1 VVERAAGRDD
11 GGMPDQGPGPDETTV
26 WMVLLRRGDLAERKG
41 TLRLED
47 DAVVFADTTA
57 QHERRIRYE
66 EVRRARRVRGSPILI
81 LAHEDDGSTVE
92 TAFYFT
98 QPPPLRPPEPGE
110 PPSPAAIGG
119 RRPLGPFSAI
129 RRTSKRRHMREN
141 VRYLTTQSGSKK
153 PQIDAWVSE
162 IAERTRG

>member
-1 VVERAAGRDD
+1 MPFVDECRVFLTAGRGGNGSVSMHSEPYKPHGGPD
-11 GGMPDQGPGPDETTV
+11 GG
-26 WMVLLRRGDLAERKG
+26 
-41 TLRLED
+41 
-47 DAVVFADTTA
+47 
-57 QHERRIRYE
+57 
-66 EVRRARRVRGSPILI
+66 
-81 LAHEDDGSTVE
+81 TVE

-119 RRPLGPFSAI
+119 RRPRGPFSAI

-162 IAERTRG
+162 IADRTRG